1 MKNFLRFLNPSI
13 LSKMTGAMLILL
25 LHLLV
30 LQKSNSWNNLLVL
43 VYVVL
48 PKLLPTCPYLRFV
61 IMLKRKTVSYGLV
74 HTLLHRYII
83 YIPNNCVLYVPILI
97 AFMIAYISFTAKI
110 ILVRPWNLWRHEKI
124 LQCSTHGFYDIKEKL
139 GTLYNSYTNQIV

>member
-1 MKNFLRFLNPSI
+1 MNNLLRFLNPSI
-13 LSKMTGAMLILL
+13 LSKMTGAMQILL

-30 LQKSNSWNNLLVL
+30 LQRSNSWNNLLVL

-48 PKLLPTCPYLRFV
+48 PKLLLTYLPLPKSYNV
-61 IMLKRKTVSYGLV
+61 KTVSYGLV

-139 GTLYNSYTNQIV
+139 GTLYNSYTNQI

>member
-1 MKNFLRFLNPSI
+1 MNNFLRFLNPSI

-30 LQKSNSWNNLLVL
+30 LQKSNSWNNLL

-83 YIPNNCVLYVPILI
+83 YIPNNYVLYVPILI

-139 GTLYNSYTNQIV
+139 GTLYNSYTNQI

>member
-1 MKNFLRFLNPSI
+1 MNNFLRFLNPSI

-97 AFMIAYISFTAKI
+97 AFMIARQKLFWSG
-110 ILVRPWNLWRHEKI
+110 HEIFDVMRKYCNV
-124 LQCSTHGFYDIKEKL
+124 LHTGFMI
-139 GTLYNSYTNQIV
+139 

>member
-1 MKNFLRFLNPSI
+1 MNNFLRFLNPSI

-30 LQKSNSWNNLLVL
+30 LQKSNSWNNLLV
-43 VYVVL
+43 YVV

-124 LQCSTHGFYDIKEKL
+124 LQCSTHGFYDIKKKI
-139 GTLYNSYTNQIV
+139 GTLYNSYTNQI